1 MKVAILG
8 QNGNWHTAVLQA
20 ALARHGIEAPCFPI
34 TSVTARVAG
43 RPRLVTISPQVR
55 ADSRQQTAGS
65 GAQVTASMSE
75 PLEDYDIVFV
85 RGIPGGSL
93 EQIIFRVDALH
104 RLENAG
110 VRVINSPLA
119 IERTVDKYYT
129 STLLED
135 TGLPTPRTVV
145 TEQFDQALAAFHELG
160 GDVVVKPLF
169 GSEGR
174 GMVRVA
180 DPDSAY
186 RALRALELGRYVYYL
201 QEFVPHGCEDIRAF
215 VVGQQVVAAMVR
227 QGQSWKTNIAQGA
240 KAVPLSPDA
249 TLVAMACQAARAV
262 GADYAGIDILLTE
275 GGKYTVIEVNGIPGW
290 QGLQEVT
297 AVDIADRIVEHALCQ
312 VK

>member
-8 QNGNWHTAVLQA
+8 QQGNWHTIALQA
-20 ALARHGIEAPCFPI
+20 ALARRGMGAPCSPI
-34 TSVTARVAG
+34 TQVTARLAS
-43 RPRLVTISPQVR
+43 RPWLVTTSPQ
-55 ADSRQQTAGS
+55 ATTSAS
-65 GAQVTASMSE
+65 G
-75 PLEDYDIVFV
+75 PLEDHDIVLV

-93 EQIIFRVDALH
+93 EQIIFRVDVLH

-110 VRVINSPLA
+110 VCVINSPTA

-135 TGLPTPRTVV
+135 AGLPTPRTVV
-145 TEQFDQALAAFHELG
+145 TEQFDTALAAFHELG

-174 GMVRVA
+174 GMVRVS
-180 DPDSAY
+180 DPDTAY

-227 QGQSWKTNIAQGA
+227 QGQTWKTNIAQGA

-249 TLVAMACQAARAV
+249 SLCALAGQAARAV
-262 GADYAGIDILLTE
+262 GADYAGVDILAIP
-275 GGKYTVIEVNGIPGW
+275 GGDYTVIEVNGIPGW

-297 AVDIADRIVEHALCQ
+297 HVDIADRIVEYALEQ
-312 VK
+312 GRH